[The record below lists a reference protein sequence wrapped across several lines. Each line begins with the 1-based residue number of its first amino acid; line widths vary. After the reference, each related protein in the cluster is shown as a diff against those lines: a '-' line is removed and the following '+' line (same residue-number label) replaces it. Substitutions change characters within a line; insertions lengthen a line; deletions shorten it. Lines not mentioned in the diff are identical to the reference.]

1 MKRRTFLA
9 LLPGSLLA
17 APLAAEG
24 QQASKVWRIGFLHP
38 GSAAAA
44 ADQRYADVF
53 RQELRALG
61 YVEGQNLVIEFR
73 WGEGSPERLRELAS
87 DLVRREVAVIIAPNN
102 PAIIAAK
109 HATAT
114 IPIVAAVA
122 VDPVGQ
128 GFIASFAKPGGNVT
142 GLTYTLEFEVAGK
155 NLELLKELLPRLSRV
170 EGLVDAT
177 LPGIAKYRA
186 GAVAAARRLSLA
198 FSTVEFHQRTDID
211 SAFDTMVRQRAQAVY
226 VFGSPMTNRHRREI
240 VDLAAKH
247 RLPDVYVFREAV
259 EVGGL
264 ISYGV
269 GISDLY
275 RRSAVFVVKI
285 LQGAN
290 PKDLPVEQPTK
301 FELVVN
307 LKTAKALGLGIPRSL
322 LARADQV
329 IE

>member
-1 MKRRTFLA
+1 MDRRTFLA
-9 LLPGSLLA
+9 GTPALLA
-17 APLAAEG
+17 APLAAAAQPAG
-24 QQASKVWRIGFLHP
+24 KVWRIGFLHP

-44 ADQRYADVF
+44 ADQSYADVL

-73 WGEGSPERLRELAS
+73 WGEGSPERLREFAS

-109 HATAT
+109 HATTT

-128 GFIASFAKPGGNVT
+128 GLIASFAKPGGNVT
-142 GLTYTLEFEVAGK
+142 GLTYTQEFEVAGK
-155 NLELLKELLPRLSRV
+155 NLELLKELMPRLSRV
-170 EGLVDAT
+170 AGLVDTT

-186 GAVAAARRLSLA
+186 SAVAAAHRLGLA
-198 FSTVEFHQRTDID
+198 FSTVEFHQLTDID
-211 SAFDTMVRQRAQAVY
+211 RAFDTMVRQRAQAVY
-226 VFGSPMTNRHRREI
+226 VFGSPTTNRHRHAI
-240 VDLAAKH
+240 VDLATKH

-264 ISYGV
+264 MSYGV
-269 GISDLY
+269 NIGDLY

-301 FELVVN
+301 LELVIN
-307 LKTAKALGLGIPRSL
+307 LKTAKALGLTIPPSL